1 MQQIKTGRPVEVIPE
16 PLIEIPVEAYL
27 DSDYIGDAMHKIE
40 IYQKIAAVRDNDRLE
55 QIFHELADRFGEPPV
70 QVLNLLEV
78 AKIRNYARRIG
89 IEKIVQT
96 PMFLEIYFRGAPH
109 IRPEGMLA
117 LSNELQSALKVLQER
132 NLLRIALRAL
142 AGKRALDF
150 VLDIVEKLAA

>member
-1 MQQIKTGRPVEVIPE
+1 MQQIKTGKPVEIVPE

-40 IYQKIAAVRDNDRLE
+40 IYQKIAAVRDNDQLAAVLA
-55 QIFHELADRFGEPPV
+55 ELTDRFGEPPI
-70 QVLNLLEV
+70 QVLNLLDV
-78 AKIRNYARRIG
+78 ARLRNYARQIG

-96 PMFLEIYFRGAPH
+96 PMFLEIYFRDTPD

-117 LSNELQSALKVLQER
+117 VFQELKSAMKILKER
-132 NLLRIALRAL
+132 NLMRIALRAL
-142 AGKRALDF
+142 ARKRVLDF